1 MPYIREIISL
11 YDSEEKEKLY
21 TWISRNREQ
30 IREFFNKTTNG
41 GCSRIREWNEFIKHY
56 SLLYV
61 EMENICHL
69 KMKIKIGILRQNGF
83 RGGGFNPFIR

>member
-1 MPYIREIISL
+1 MIVKK
-11 YDSEEKEKLY
+11 KEKLY
-21 TWISRNREQ
+21 TWISRNKEQ

-61 EMENICHL
+61 EMENICL
-69 KMKIKIGILRQNGF
+69 ENENKNWNPQAKWLNGEEDSIHSEGE
-83 RGGGFNPFIR
+83 GGY

>member
-1 MPYIREIISL
+1 MIVKKKKNYIHG
-11 YDSEEKEKLY
+11 
-21 TWISRNREQ
+21 ISRNREQ

-61 EMENICHL
+61 EMENICLENENKNWNLQAKWHL
-69 KMKIKIGILRQNGF
+69 MGRRIQSIQKEKAVIEREK
-83 RGGGFNPFIR
+83 